1 MRARAMI
8 ETLSSQPSR
17 NSEAC
22 AARIVAKLQ
31 AAGFSA
37 YFVGGCVRDRL
48 MGIAPRDYDI
58 ATSAQPQEVEKLF
71 SRTVAVGAAFGV
83 VRVLEEGG
91 GYDVATFR
99 SDGAYPDGR
108 RPSRVIYSSD
118 PRLDVQRRDF
128 TINGLL
134 YDPSCSQVLDF
145 VGGERDIRS
154 GVIRTIGSAEL
165 RFRED
170 KLRLVRAI
178 RFAAR
183 FGYEL
188 EKETLAALRN
198 QAAEVIRVS
207 PERIRD
213 ELVRMLTEGYATDG
227 IRRLQEVGLLIHL
240 LPEVVDLQ
248 GVPQPP
254 EFHPEGDCWVH
265 TLLMLELMDRSGANR
280 EKELREAESRD
291 RPLDRSAS
299 LSSAPFGM
307 PTVSYPSATLAMGVL
322 LHDIGKPSTFER
334 KDRIRFNGHADVG
347 ARMALR
353 VCERL
358 RFGRKQQERITA
370 LVRDHLKFIDLPRMR
385 ASTLKR
391 FLGQEGFEEH
401 LELHRLDC
409 LGSHGNLDNWRLAA
423 ETLDRSEPEVLH
435 PHPILTGD
443 DLIQMGYTPGPV
455 FREILGSLR
464 DAQLE
469 NRVKT
474 RWQAETWVSARFDP
488 GPS

>member
-1 MRARAMI
+1 MV
-8 ETLSSQPSR
+8 ETPSSQPFG

-22 AARIVAKLQ
+22 AARIVQKLQ

-48 MGIAPRDYDI
+48 MGIVPRDYDI
-58 ATSAQPQEVEKLF
+58 ATSAPPQEVGRLF
-71 SRTVAVGAAFGV
+71 PQTVAVGAAFGV
-83 VRVLEEGG
+83 IRVMEEGG
-91 GYDVATFR
+91 SYEVATFR
-99 SDGAYPDGR
+99 SDGSYPDGR
-108 RPSRVIYSSD
+108 RPSRVTYSSD
-118 PRLDVQRRDF
+118 PELDVQRRDF

-134 YDPSCSQVLDF
+134 YDPSSGQVLDF
-145 VGGERDIRS
+145 VGGEQDIRS
-154 GVIRTIGSAEL
+154 GVIRTIGSAER

-183 FGYEL
+183 FGFEL
-188 EKETLAALRN
+188 ETETLAALRD
-198 QAAEVIRVS
+198 QAEEVTRVS
-207 PERIRD
+207 PERIRE
-213 ELVRMLTEGYATDG
+213 ELVRILTEGHAAVG
-227 IRRLQEVGLLIHL
+227 IRRLQEVGLLVHL
-240 LPEVVDLQ
+240 LPEVTDLQ

-265 TLLMLELMDRSGANR
+265 TLLMLDLMDRSGGNGENGLRGGGSR
-280 EKELREAESRD
+280 EPQGD
-291 RPLDRSAS
+291 RPVPLT
-299 LSSAPFGM
+299 SAPHGM
-307 PTVSYPSATLAMGVL
+307 AGVSYPSVTLAMGVL
-322 LHDIGKPSTFER
+322 LHDIGKPPTFER
-334 KDRIRFNGHADVG
+334 RDRIRFNRHADVG

-353 VCERL
+353 ICERL
-358 RFGRKQQERITA
+358 RFSRKQQERITA

-409 LGSHGNLDNWRLAA
+409 LGSHGNLDNWTLAA
-423 ETLDRSEPEVLH
+423 ATLDGSEPEELH
-435 PHPILTGD
+435 PRPILTGN
-443 DLIQMGYTPGPV
+443 DLIQMGYAPGPV

-474 RWQAETWVSARFDP
+474 RRQAEAWVSARFDP

>member
-1 MRARAMI
+1 MVEA
-8 ETLSSQPSR
+8 LSQPFSS
-17 NSEAC
+17 SESC
-22 AARIVAKLQ
+22 AASIVAKLQ
-31 AAGFSA
+31 AAGFST

-48 MGIAPRDYDI
+48 MGIVPKDYDI
-58 ATSAQPQEVEKLF
+58 ATSALPQEVGRLF
-71 SRTVAVGAAFGV
+71 PRTVAVGAAFGV

-91 GYDVATFR
+91 SYEVATFR

-108 RPSRVIYSSD
+108 RPSRVTYSSD

-134 YDPSCSQVLDF
+134 YDPSSRQVLDF

-154 GVIRTIGSAEL
+154 GVIRTIGSAER

-188 EKETLAALRN
+188 EKETLAALRD
-198 QAAEVIRVS
+198 QAEEVTRVS

-213 ELVRMLTEGYATDG
+213 ELVRIVTEGYAAAG
-227 IRRLQEVGLLIHL
+227 IRKLEEVGLLVYL
-240 LPEVVDLQ
+240 LPEVTDMQ

-265 TLLMLELMDRSGANR
+265 TLLMLKLMDRSGTDG
-280 EKELREAESRD
+280 ESELQGVGSPE
-291 RPLDRSAS
+291 RPPDQSAA
-299 LSSAPFGM
+299 LSSVPFGKV
-307 PTVSYPSATLAMGVL
+307 TVSYPSATLAMGVL
-322 LHDIGKPSTFER
+322 FHDIGKPSTLER
-334 KDRIRFNGHADVG
+334 RDRIRFNGHADVG

-358 RFGRKQQERITA
+358 RFSRKQQERITA

-423 ETLDRSEPEVLH
+423 EMLDRSEPEELH
-435 PHPILTGD
+435 PHPILTGN
-443 DLIQMGYTPGPV
+443 DLIQMGYTPGPI
-455 FREILGSLR
+455 FREILSSLR

-474 RWQAETWVSARFDP
+474 SRQAKAWVSARFDL

>member
-1 MRARAMI
+1 MRARAMV
-8 ETLSSQPSR
+8 ETLSSQPPG
-17 NSEAC
+17 NSESC

-31 AAGFSA
+31 DAGYSA

-48 MGIAPRDYDI
+48 MGSVPKDYDI
-58 ATSAQPQEVEKLF
+58 STSALPREVGNLF
-71 SRTVAVGAAFGV
+71 PRTVDVGAAFGV

-91 GYDVATFR
+91 SYEVATFR

-108 RPSRVIYSSD
+108 RPSRVTYCSD
-118 PRLDVQRRDF
+118 PRQDVQRRDF

-134 YDPSCSQVLDF
+134 YDPSSRQVLDF

-154 GVIRTIGSAEL
+154 GVIRTIGSAER

-183 FGYEL
+183 FGYAL
-188 EKETLAALRN
+188 EKETLAALRD
-198 QAAEVIRVS
+198 QAGEVTGVS

-213 ELVRMLTEGYATDG
+213 ELVRMLTEGYAASG
-227 IRRLQEVGLLIHL
+227 IGRLEEVGLLVHL
-240 LPEVVDLQ
+240 LPEVTDLK
-248 GVPQPP
+248 GVSQPP

-265 TLLMLELMDRSGANR
+265 TLLMLELMDRSGTMR
-280 EKELREAESRD
+280 EKELQGAESPD
-291 RPLDRSAS
+291 RPGNRSGA
-299 LSSAPFGM
+299 LPGLPFGM
-307 PTVSYPSATLAMGVL
+307 ARVSYPSVTLAMGVL

-334 KDRIRFNGHADVG
+334 RDRIRFNGHADVG

-358 RFGRKQQERITA
+358 RFSRKQQERITA

-423 ETLDRSEPEVLH
+423 ATLDRSEPEELH

-474 RWQAETWVSARFDP
+474 RRQAKAWVSARFDL

>member
-1 MRARAMI
+1 MA
-8 ETLSSQPSR
+8 ESLSSQPFG
-17 NSEAC
+17 NSESC
-22 AARIVAKLQ
+22 AARIAAKLQ
-31 AAGFSA
+31 DAGFSA

-48 MGIAPRDYDI
+48 MGIAPKDYDI
-58 ATSAQPQEVEKLF
+58 ATSARPQEVGRLF
-71 SRTVAVGAAFGV
+71 PRTVAVGAAFGV
-83 VRVLEEGG
+83 VRVLEKGG
-91 GYDVATFR
+91 SYEVATFR

-108 RPSRVIYSSD
+108 RPSRVTYSSD

-128 TINGLL
+128 TINGML
-134 YDPSCSQVLDF
+134 YDPSSRQVLDF

-170 KLRLVRAI
+170 KLRLVRAV

-188 EKETLAALRN
+188 EKETLAALRD
-198 QAAEVIRVS
+198 QAEEVTRVS
-207 PERIRD
+207 PERIRE
-213 ELVRMLTEGYATDG
+213 ELARVLTEGYAADG
-227 IRRLQEVGLLIHL
+227 IRRLQEVGLLVHL
-240 LPEVVDLQ
+240 LPEVTDLQ

-265 TLLMLELMDRSGANR
+265 TLLMLELMDRSGTKSER
-280 EKELREAESRD
+280 KLPGGEGPD
-291 RPLDRSAS
+291 RPADRSALLPS
-299 LSSAPFGM
+299 VPFGEAM
-307 PTVSYPSATLAMGVL
+307 VPYPSVTLAMGVL

-334 KDRIRFNGHADVG
+334 SDRIRFNGHADVG

-358 RFGRKQQERITA
+358 RFSRKQQERITA

-423 ETLDRSEPEVLH
+423 EMLERSVPEELH
-435 PHPILTGD
+435 PQPILTGN

-469 NRVKT
+469 NQVKT
-474 RWQAETWVSARFDP
+474 RRQATAWVSARFDP

>member
-1 MRARAMI
+1 MRARAMV
-8 ETLSSQPSR
+8 EPLSSQSFS

-22 AARIVAKLQ
+22 AARIVEKLQ

-48 MGIAPRDYDI
+48 MGIVPRDFDI
-58 ATSAQPQEVEKLF
+58 ATSARPQEVVRLF
-71 SRTVAVGAAFGV
+71 PRTVAVGAAFGV
-83 VRVLEEGG
+83 IRVLEEGG

-108 RPSRVIYSSD
+108 RPCRVIYSSD

-134 YDPSCSQVLDF
+134 YDPSSRQVLDF

-188 EKETLAALRN
+188 ETETLAALRY
-198 QAAEVIRVS
+198 QAEEVTRVS

-213 ELVRMLTEGYATDG
+213 ELVRMLTEGYAAAG
-227 IRRLQEVGLLIHL
+227 IDRLEEVGLLVHL
-240 LPEVVDLQ
+240 LPEVTDLK

-254 EFHPEGDCWVH
+254 QFHPEGDCWVH
-265 TLLMLELMDRSGANR
+265 TLLMLKLMDRSGTKGGN
-280 EKELREAESRD
+280 ELQEAGSPD
-291 RPLDRSAS
+291 WPADRSSA
-299 LSSAPFGM
+299 LTSAPFGM
-307 PTVSYPSATLAMGVL
+307 ATDSYPSATLAMGVL

-358 RFGRKQQERITA
+358 RFSRKQQERITS

-423 ETLDRSEPEVLH
+423 ETLDRSEPEELH
-435 PHPILTGD
+435 PHPILTGN
-443 DLIQMGYTPGPV
+443 DLIRMGYTPGPV
-455 FREILGSLR
+455 FREILSSLR

-474 RWQAETWVSARFDP
+474 LRQAEAWVSARFDP

>member
-1 MRARAMI
+1 MI
-8 ETLSSQPSR
+8 ETRSPQPFR
-17 NSEAC
+17 NSEAS
-22 AARIVAKLQ
+22 AARIVEKLQ

-48 MGIAPRDYDI
+48 MGIVPRDYDI
-58 ATSAQPQEVEKLF
+58 ATSAPPQQVGRLF
-71 SRTVAVGAAFGV
+71 PRTVAVGAAFGV

-91 GYDVATFR
+91 SYEVATFR
-99 SDGAYPDGR
+99 SDGSYPDGR
-108 RPSRVIYSSD
+108 RPSRVTYSTD
-118 PRLDVQRRDF
+118 PGVDVRRRDF

-134 YDPSCSQVLDF
+134 YDPSSRRILDF

-154 GVIRTIGSAEL
+154 GVIRTIGSAER

-170 KLRLVRAI
+170 KLRLVRAV

-188 EKETLAALRN
+188 ETETLAALRD
-198 QAAEVIRVS
+198 QAEEVTRVS
-207 PERIRD
+207 PERIRE
-213 ELVRMLTEGYATDG
+213 ELVRMLTEGNAAAG
-227 IRRLQEVGLLIHL
+227 IRGLQEVGLLVHL
-240 LPEVVDLQ
+240 LPEVTDLQ

-265 TLLMLELMDRSGANR
+265 TLLMLDLMDRSGANR
-280 EKELREAESRD
+280 EKELPGVERRDLPGDRETTLPSV
-291 RPLDRSAS
+291 PY
-299 LSSAPFGM
+299 GM
-307 PTVSYPSATLAMGVL
+307 ALVSYPSVTLAMGVL

-334 KDRIRFNGHADVG
+334 RDRIRFNSHADVG

-353 VCERL
+353 VCERF
-358 RFGRKQQERITA
+358 RFSRKQQERITA

-423 ETLDRSEPEVLH
+423 ATLDRSEPEELH
-435 PHPILTGD
+435 PHPILTGN
-443 DLIQMGYTPGPV
+443 DLIQMGYVPGPV
-455 FREILGSLR
+455 FREILSALR

-474 RWQAETWVSARFDP
+474 RRQAKSWVSARFDP
-488 GPS
+488 DPS

>member
-1 MRARAMI
+1 MA
-8 ETLSSQPSR
+8 ESLSSQPFR

-22 AARIVAKLQ
+22 AARIVEKLQ

-37 YFVGGCVRDRL
+37 YLVGGCVRDRL
-48 MGIAPRDYDI
+48 MGIVPKDFDI
-58 ATSAQPQEVEKLF
+58 ATSAPPREVARLF
-71 SRTVAVGAAFGV
+71 ARTVAVGAAFGV

-134 YDPSCSQVLDF
+134 YDPSSGQVLDF
-145 VGGERDIRS
+145 VGGERDIRY

-188 EKETLAALRN
+188 ETETLAALRN
-198 QAAEVIRVS
+198 QAEEVTRVS
-207 PERIRD
+207 PERIRE
-213 ELVRMLTEGYATDG
+213 ELVRMLTEGNAAAG
-227 IRRLQEVGLLIHL
+227 IRGLQEVGLLVHL
-240 LPEVVDLQ
+240 LPEVADLQ

-280 EKELREAESRD
+280 EKELRGVESPD
-291 RPLDRSAS
+291 LPGDRSVA
-299 LSSAPFGM
+299 LSSVPYGK
-307 PTVSYPSATLAMGVL
+307 VSISYPSATLAMGVL

-358 RFGRKQQERITA
+358 RFSRKQQERITA
-370 LVRDHLKFIDLPRMR
+370 LVRDHLKFIHLPRMR

-391 FLGQEGFEEH
+391 FLGQQGFEEH

-409 LGSHGNLDNWRLAA
+409 LGSHGNLDNWRLAV
-423 ETLDRSEPEVLH
+423 ETLDRSEPEELH
-435 PHPILTGD
+435 PQPILTGN
-443 DLIQMGYTPGPV
+443 DLIQMGFTPGPV
-455 FREILGSLR
+455 FREILSSLR

-474 RWQAETWVSARFDP
+474 RRQAQAWISARFDP

>member
-1 MRARAMI
+1 MV
-8 ETLSSQPSR
+8 ESPSSQPFG
-17 NSEAC
+17 NSAAR
-22 AARIVAKLQ
+22 AARIVEKLQ

-48 MGIAPRDYDI
+48 MGIVPKDYDI
-58 ATSAQPQEVEKLF
+58 ATSALPEEVGRLF

-83 VRVLEEGG
+83 VRVLEEGDS
-91 GYDVATFR
+91 YEVATFR
-99 SDGAYPDGR
+99 SDGSYPDGR
-108 RPSRVIYSSD
+108 RPGRVTYSTD
-118 PRLDVQRRDF
+118 PGLDVQRRDF

-134 YDPSCSQVLDF
+134 YDPSSRQVLDF
-145 VGGERDIRS
+145 VGGEQDIRS

-183 FGYEL
+183 FGYEV
-188 EKETLAALRN
+188 EKETLAALRD
-198 QAAEVIRVS
+198 QAHEATRVS
-207 PERIRD
+207 PERIRE
-213 ELVRMLTEGYATDG
+213 ELVRMLTEGYAAAG
-227 IRRLQEVGLLIHL
+227 IRRLQEVGLLVHL
-240 LPEVVDLQ
+240 LPEVADLQ

-280 EKELREAESRD
+280 EKVPRGVERPDLPED
-291 RPLDRSAS
+291 RRAA
-299 LSSAPFGM
+299 LSSVPYGM
-307 PTVSYPSATLAMGVL
+307 AGASYPSVTLAMGVL

-334 KDRIRFNGHADVG
+334 KDRIRFNRHADVG

-358 RFGRKQQERITA
+358 RFSRKQQERITA

-409 LGSHGNLDNWRLAA
+409 LGSHGNLDNWWLAA
-423 ETLDRSEPEVLH
+423 ETLDRSEPEELH
-435 PHPILTGD
+435 PHPILTGN
-443 DLIQMGYTPGPV
+443 DLIRMGYTPGPV

-469 NRVKT
+469 NQVKT
-474 RWQAETWVSARFDP
+474 LRQAKAWVSARFDP
-488 GPS
+488 GPP

>member
-1 MRARAMI
+1 MRANPMV
-8 ETLSSQPSR
+8 ETHSQAFTSSES
-17 NSEAC
+17 C

-48 MGIAPRDYDI
+48 MGIVPKDYDI
-58 ATSAQPQEVEKLF
+58 ATSALPQEVGRLF
-71 SRTVAVGAAFGV
+71 PRTVAVGAAFGV
-83 VRVLEEGG
+83 VRVLEEEGS
-91 GYDVATFR
+91 YEVATFR
-99 SDGAYPDGR
+99 SDGAYSDGR
-108 RPSRVIYSSD
+108 RPSEVAYSTD

-134 YDPSCSQVLDF
+134 YDPSSRQVLDF

-154 GVIRTIGSAEL
+154 GVIRTIGSAER

-170 KLRLVRAI
+170 KLRLVRAV

-183 FGYEL
+183 FRYEL
-188 EKETLAALRN
+188 EKETLAAMRD
-198 QAAEVIRVS
+198 QAEQVTRVS
-207 PERIRD
+207 PERIRE
-213 ELVRMLTEGYATDG
+213 ELARILTEGYAAAG
-227 IRRLQEVGLLIHL
+227 IRRLEQVSLLTHL
-240 LPEVVDLQ
+240 LPEVTALK

-265 TLLMLELMDRSGANR
+265 TLLMLDLMDRSGT
-280 EKELREAESRD
+280 EGESGHRRAGGLD
-291 RPLDRSAS
+291 RPSD
-299 LSSAPFGM
+299 LSTPPTGQPFGM
-307 PTVSYPSATLAMGVL
+307 AMASYPSITLAMGVL

-334 KDRIRFNGHADVG
+334 SDRIRFNNHADIG

-353 VCERL
+353 VCDRL
-358 RFGRKQQERITA
+358 RFSRKQQERITA

-409 LGSHGNLDNWRLAA
+409 LGSHGKLDTWRLAA
-423 ETLDRSEPEVLH
+423 EMLDRSEPEELH
-435 PHPILTGD
+435 PHPILTGN
-443 DLIQMGYTPGPV
+443 DLIQMGYCPGPV
-455 FREILGSLR
+455 FREILKSLR

-469 NRVKT
+469 NRVKS
-474 RWQAETWVSARFDP
+474 RRQAKAWVSARFDVS
-488 GPS
+488 PS

>member
-1 MRARAMI
+1 MV
-8 ETLSSQPSR
+8 ETLSSQPFR

-22 AARIVAKLQ
+22 AARIVEKLQ
-31 AAGFSA
+31 AAGFAA

-48 MGIAPRDYDI
+48 MGIVPKDYDI
-58 ATSAQPQEVEKLF
+58 ATSAPPQEVGRLF
-71 SRTVAVGAAFGV
+71 PQTVAVGAAFGV
-83 VRVLEEGG
+83 IRVMEEGG
-91 GYDVATFR
+91 SYEVATFR
-99 SDGAYPDGR
+99 SDGAYSDGR
-108 RPSRVIYSSD
+108 RPGGVTYSSD

-134 YDPSCSQVLDF
+134 YDPSSGQVLDF

-154 GVIRTIGSAEL
+154 GVIRTIGSAER
-165 RFRED
+165 RFQED
-170 KLRLVRAI
+170 KLRLVRAV

-183 FGYEL
+183 FGYGFEQ
-188 EKETLAALRN
+188 ETLAALRDR
-198 QAAEVIRVS
+198 AEEVTRVS
-207 PERIRD
+207 PERIRE
-213 ELVRMLTEGYATDG
+213 ELVRILTEGYAAAG
-227 IRRLQEVGLLIHL
+227 IGRLEEVGLLVHL
-240 LPEVVDLQ
+240 LPEVSDLK

-265 TLLMLELMDRSGANR
+265 TLLMLKLMDRSRTKKGND
-280 EKELREAESRD
+280 LREDECLDSHA
-291 RPLDRSAS
+291 DRSAPP
-299 LSSAPFGM
+299 SSVPFGK
-307 PTVSYPSATLAMGVL
+307 TQVSYPSVTLAVGVL
-322 LHDIGKPSTFER
+322 LHDVGKPPTFER
-334 KDRIRFNGHADVG
+334 RDRIRFNRHAEVG

-353 VCERL
+353 ICERL
-358 RFGRKQQERITA
+358 RFSRKQQERITA

-409 LGSHGNLDNWRLAA
+409 LGSHGNLDNWRLAVA
-423 ETLDRSEPEVLH
+423 TLDRSEPEELH
-435 PHPILTGD
+435 PRPILTGN

-469 NRVKT
+469 NRVQT
-474 RWQAETWVSARFDP
+474 RRQAKAWVSARFDL
-488 GPS
+488 GPC

>member
-1 MRARAMI
+1 MV
-8 ETLSSQPSR
+8 ETLSSQSFR

-22 AARIVAKLQ
+22 AAGIVERLRAE
-31 AAGFSA
+31 GFSA

-48 MGIAPRDYDI
+48 MGIVPKDYDI
-58 ATSAQPQEVEKLF
+58 ATSALPEEVGRLF

-91 GYDVATFR
+91 SYEVATFR
-99 SDGAYPDGR
+99 ADGSYPDGR
-108 RPSRVIYSSD
+108 HPSRVTYSSD

-134 YDPSCSQVLDF
+134 YDPSSRQILDF
-145 VGGERDIRS
+145 VGGEQDIRS
-154 GVIRTIGSAEL
+154 GVIRTIGSAER

-183 FGYEL
+183 LGYEV
-188 EKETLAALRN
+188 EKETLAALRD
-198 QAAEVIRVS
+198 QAHEATRVS
-207 PERIRD
+207 PERIRE
-213 ELVRMLTEGYATDG
+213 ELVRLLTEGYAAAG
-227 IRRLQEVGLLIHL
+227 IRGLQEVGLLVHL
-240 LPEVVDLQ
+240 LPEVADLQ

-280 EKELREAESRD
+280 EKVLRGGERPDLPGD
-291 RPLDRSAS
+291 RCAA
-299 LSSAPFGM
+299 LSSVPYGM
-307 PTVSYPSATLAMGVL
+307 AWASYPSVTLAMGVL

-334 KDRIRFNGHADVG
+334 KDRIRFNRHADVG

-358 RFGRKQQERITA
+358 RFSRKQQERITA

-409 LGSHGNLDNWRLAA
+409 LGSHRNLDNWRLAVA
-423 ETLDRSEPEVLH
+423 TLDRSEPEELH
-435 PHPILTGD
+435 PRPILTGN

-474 RWQAETWVSARFDP
+474 RRQAEAWVSARFDP
-488 GPS
+488 GPP

>member
-1 MRARAMI
+1 MAAIR
-8 ETLSSQPSR
+8 SSQLFG

-22 AARIVAKLQ
+22 AARIVEKLR
-31 AAGFSA
+31 AAGYSA

-48 MGIAPRDYDI
+48 MGIVPRDYDI
-58 ATSAQPQEVEKLF
+58 ATSAPPRQVGRLFPQ
-71 SRTVAVGAAFGV
+71 TVAVGAAFGV
-83 VRVLEEGG
+83 IRVLEEGG
-91 GYDVATFR
+91 SYEVATFR
-99 SDGAYPDGR
+99 SDGSYPDGR
-108 RPSRVIYSSD
+108 RPGRVTYSSD
-118 PRLDVQRRDF
+118 PELDVQRRDF

-134 YDPSCSQVLDF
+134 YDPSSGQVLDF
-145 VGGERDIRS
+145 VGGEQDIRS
-154 GVIRTIGSAEL
+154 GVIRTIGSAER

-170 KLRLVRAI
+170 KLRLVRAV

-188 EKETLAALRN
+188 ETETLAALRE
-198 QAAEVIRVS
+198 QAEEVTRVS
-207 PERIRD
+207 PERIRE
-213 ELVRMLTEGYATDG
+213 ELVRMLTEGRAAAG
-227 IRRLQEVGLLIHL
+227 IRGLHEVGLLVHL
-240 LPEVVDLQ
+240 LPEVTDLQ

-265 TLLMLELMDRSGANR
+265 TLLMLDLMDRSGATR
-280 EKELREAESRD
+280 ENVLRGTEPPGLPGD
-291 RPLDRSAS
+291 RPVA
-299 LSSAPFGM
+299 LSSAPHGM
-307 PTVSYPSATLAMGVL
+307 ALISYPSVTLAMGVL
-322 LHDIGKPSTFER
+322 LHDIGKPPTFER
-334 KDRIRFNGHADVG
+334 RDRIRFNRHAEVG

-358 RFGRKQQERITA
+358 RFSRKQQERITA

-391 FLGQEGFEEH
+391 FLGQESFEEH

-409 LGSHGNLDNWRLAA
+409 LGSHGNLDNWKLAA
-423 ETLDRSEPEVLH
+423 ATLDRSEPEELH
-435 PHPILTGD
+435 PQPILTGN
-443 DLIQMGYTPGPV
+443 DLIQMGYVPGPV

-474 RWQAETWVSARFDP
+474 RRQAKAWVSARFTRVRP
-488 GPS
+488 EASP

>member
-1 MRARAMI
+1 MV
-8 ETLSSQPSR
+8 ETLSSQPFGS
-17 NSEAC
+17 SESC
-22 AARIVAKLQ
+22 AAGIAAKLQ
-31 AAGFSA
+31 DAGFSA

-48 MGIAPRDYDI
+48 MGIAPKDYDI
-58 ATSAQPQEVEKLF
+58 ATSARPQEVGKLF
-71 SRTVAVGAAFGV
+71 PRTVAVGAAFGV

-91 GYDVATFR
+91 SYEVATFR

-108 RPSRVIYSSD
+108 RPSRVTYASD

-134 YDPSCSQVLDF
+134 YDPSSGQVLDF
-145 VGGERDIRS
+145 VGGEQDIRS
-154 GVIRTIGSAEL
+154 GIIRTIGSAER

-170 KLRLVRAI
+170 KLRLVRAV

-183 FGYEL
+183 FGYEM
-188 EKETLAALRN
+188 EKETLAALRD
-198 QAAEVIRVS
+198 QAEEVTRVS
-207 PERIRD
+207 PERIRE
-213 ELVRMLTEGYATDG
+213 ELVRILTEGYAADG
-227 IRRLQEVGLLIHL
+227 IRRLQEVGLLVHL
-240 LPEVVDLQ
+240 LPEVTDLQ
-248 GVPQPP
+248 GVFQPP

-265 TLLMLELMDRSGANR
+265 TLLMLELMDRSCRKKEG
-280 EKELREAESRD
+280 ELREDENSD
-291 RPLDRSAS
+291 RPADRSAPP
-299 LSSAPFGM
+299 SSVPFGEAM
-307 PTVSYPSATLAMGVL
+307 VPYPSVTLAMGVL

-334 KDRIRFNGHADVG
+334 RDRIRFNGHADVG

-358 RFGRKQQERITA
+358 RFSRKQQERITA

-423 ETLDRSEPEVLH
+423 EMLDRSAPEEFH
-435 PHPILTGD
+435 PQPILTGN

-469 NRVKT
+469 NRVTT
-474 RWQAETWVSARFDP
+474 RLQAKAWVSARFDL

>member
-1 MRARAMI
+1 MA
-8 ETLSSQPSR
+8 ETPSSQPFRS
-17 NSEAC
+17 SESC
-22 AARIVAKLQ
+22 AARIVERLQ

-48 MGIAPRDYDI
+48 MGIVPKDYDI
-58 ATSAQPQEVEKLF
+58 ATSAPPQEVGRLF

-91 GYDVATFR
+91 SYEVATFR
-99 SDGAYPDGR
+99 SDGPYPDGR
-108 RPSRVIYSSD
+108 RPGRVTYSTD

-134 YDPSCSQVLDF
+134 YDPSSRQVLDF
-145 VGGERDIRS
+145 VGGRQDIRS

-188 EKETLAALRN
+188 ERETLAALRD
-198 QAAEVIRVS
+198 QAEEVTRVS
-207 PERIRD
+207 PERIRE
-213 ELVRMLTEGYATDG
+213 ELARMLTEGNAAAG
-227 IRRLQEVGLLIHL
+227 FRRLQEVGLLVHL
-240 LPEVVDLQ
+240 LPEVVALQ
-248 GVPQPP
+248 GVLQPP

-265 TLLMLELMDRSGANR
+265 TLLMLELMDRSGSNR
-280 EKELREAESRD
+280 EKVLRGVESPDLPGD
-291 RPLDRSAS
+291 RPVA
-299 LSSAPFGM
+299 LSSLPHGK
-307 PTVSYPSATLAMGVL
+307 TWVSYPSVTLAMGVL

-334 KDRIRFNGHADVG
+334 RDRIRFNGHADVG

-358 RFGRKQQERITA
+358 RFSRKQQERITA

-385 ASTLKR
+385 PSTLKR

-423 ETLDRSEPEVLH
+423 ATLDRSEPEELH
-435 PHPILTGD
+435 PHPILTGH
-443 DLIQMGYTPGPV
+443 DLIRMGYTPGPV
-455 FREILGSLR
+455 FREILSSLR

-469 NRVKT
+469 SRVKT
-474 RWQAETWVSARFDP
+474 RRQAQAWISARFAP
-488 GPS
+488 GPP

>member
-1 MRARAMI
+1 MA
-8 ETLSSQPSR
+8 EPLSSQPAG
-17 NSEAC
+17 NSESC
-22 AARIVAKLQ
+22 AARVVAKLQ

-48 MGIAPRDYDI
+48 MGIVPRDYDI
-58 ATSAQPQEVEKLF
+58 ATSARPREVEGLF

-108 RPSRVIYSSD
+108 HPSRVVYSSD

-134 YDPSCSQVLDF
+134 YDPSSEKVLDF
-145 VGGERDIRS
+145 VRGERDIRS
-154 GVIRTIGSAEL
+154 GVIRTIGPAER

-170 KLRLVRAI
+170 KLRLVRAV

-188 EKETLAALRN
+188 EKETLAALRE
-198 QAAEVIRVS
+198 QAGEVTRVS
-207 PERIRD
+207 PERIRE
-213 ELVRMLTEGYATDG
+213 ELARILAEGYAAAG
-227 IRRLQEVGLLIHL
+227 IGGLEEVGLLVHL
-240 LPEVVDLQ
+240 LPEVTDLK

-254 EFHPEGDCWVH
+254 QFHPEGDCWVH
-265 TLLMLELMDRSGANR
+265 TLLMLKLMDRSGAKRGN
-280 EKELREAESRD
+280 KLQEAEISD
-291 RPLDRSAS
+291 RPADRSPPVS
-299 LSSAPFGM
+299 GVPFG
-307 PTVSYPSATLAMGVL
+307 TAGTSYPSVTLAMGVL
-322 LHDIGKPSTFER
+322 LHDIGKPPTFER
-334 KDRIRFNGHADVG
+334 SDRIRFNRHADVG
-347 ARMALR
+347 ARMARR

-358 RFGRKQQERITA
+358 RFSRKQQERITA

-391 FLGQEGFEEH
+391 FLSQEGFEEH

-423 ETLDRSEPEVLH
+423 EMLDRSKPEDLH
-435 PHPILTGD
+435 PHPILTGK
-443 DLIQMGYTPGPV
+443 DLIQMGYVPGPV
-455 FREILGSLR
+455 FGEILGSLR

-474 RWQAETWVSARFDP
+474 RRQAKAWVSARFDP
-488 GPS
+488 APT

>member
-1 MRARAMI
+1 MRARAMVA
-8 ETLSSQPSR
+8 TSSSQSFR
-17 NSEAC
+17 STESC

-31 AAGFSA
+31 AAGFLA

-48 MGIAPRDYDI
+48 MGIVPKDYDI
-58 ATSAQPQEVEKLF
+58 ATSALPQDVERLF
-71 SRTVAVGAAFGV
+71 PRVVAVGAPFGV
-83 VRVLEEGG
+83 LRVLEEGG
-91 GYDVATFR
+91 SYEVATFR

-108 RPSRVIYSSD
+108 RPSRVTYSSD

-134 YDPSCSQVLDF
+134 YDPFSREVLDF
-145 VGGERDIRS
+145 VGGERDIRA
-154 GVIRTIGSAEL
+154 GVIRTIGSAER

-170 KLRLVRAI
+170 KLRLVRAV

-188 EKETLAALRN
+188 EKKTLAALRD
-198 QAAEVIRVS
+198 QTAEVTRVS
-207 PERIRD
+207 PERIRE
-213 ELVRMLTEGYATDG
+213 ELVRILTEGYAATG
-227 IRRLQEVGLLIHL
+227 MSRLEEVGLLGHL
-240 LPEVVDLQ
+240 LPEVTNLK
-248 GVPQPP
+248 GVSQPP

-265 TLLMLELMDRSGANR
+265 TLLMLKLMDRSGIKR
-280 EKELREAESRD
+280 ESQLLGDGSLDLPADQSALR
-291 RPLDRSAS
+291 
-299 LSSAPFGM
+299 SSVPFGKTM
-307 PTVSYPSATLAMGVL
+307 ISYPSFALAMGVL

-334 KDRIRFNGHADVG
+334 RDRIRFNGHADVG

-358 RFGRKQQERITA
+358 RCSRKQQERITA
-370 LVRDHLKFIDLPRMR
+370 LVRDHLKFIDLSRMR

-391 FLGQEGFEEH
+391 FLSQEGFEEH

-409 LGSHGNLDNWRLAA
+409 LGSHGNLDNWRLAV
-423 ETLDRSEPEVLH
+423 EMLDCSEPEDLY
-435 PHPILTGD
+435 PQPILNGN

-455 FREILGSLR
+455 FREILSSLR
-464 DAQLE
+464 DVQLE

-474 RWQAETWVSARFDP
+474 RPQAKAWVSARFDL